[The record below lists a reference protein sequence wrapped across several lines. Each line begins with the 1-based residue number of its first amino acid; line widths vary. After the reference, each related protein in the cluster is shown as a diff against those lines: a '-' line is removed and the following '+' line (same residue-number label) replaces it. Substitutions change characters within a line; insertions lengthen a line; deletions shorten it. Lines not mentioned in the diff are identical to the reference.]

1 MSEIPEDVMNAA
13 IDAFKDIPRVSYA
26 LWGTQQLGTA
36 YVESHAIKATAQAIL
51 AETERCA
58 KIAEDKATFHKEE
71 ASVSGDMDYAFHRS
85 LQRNFEIIAA
95 AIRRR

>member
-58 KIAEDKATFHKEE
+58 KIADETRFEGEKWWW
-71 ASVSGDMDYAFHRS
+71 SAFV
-85 LQRNFEIIAA
+85 AK